1 MQNKKW
7 FHGADKKIDTLDT
20 KGSAMNLWGSKGAYL
35 SDSYDAAQEFGSVV
49 STYLLN
55 TDKILNTDNEIE
67 DYGIINR
74 AVKHAKIPFM
84 VVANAEIET
93 YGDLIAIMGE
103 YTGGDR
109 KEAVEFLQYELGIDA
124 LYTPSVGGQKDGRSF
139 SEGNVLI
146 ILTNDAV
153 KPQHQP
159 AVNYDNVQPTVV
171 NTSLA
176 NNPDN
181 EIMDRPKR
189 R

>member
-7 FHGADKKIDTLDT
+7 FHGADKKIDTLNT

-49 STYLLN
+49 STYL
-55 TDKILNTDNEIE
+55 LNTDNEIE

-103 YTGGDR
+103 YMGGDR
-109 KEAVEFLQYELGIDA
+109 KEAVEFL
-124 LYTPSVGGQKDGRSF
+124 
-139 SEGNVLI
+139 
-146 ILTNDAV
+146 
-153 KPQHQP
+153 
-159 AVNYDNVQPTVV
+159 
-171 NTSLA
+171 
-176 NNPDN
+176 
-181 EIMDRPKR
+181 
-189 R
+189 